1 MLEQL
6 REGMLDSSDA
16 QSAAIVQQSRDL
28 DAARA
33 ESESLRRELEQVKS
47 KGKAVGV
54 TTTTGHRSGSLSS
67 SSSSSPDK
75 FEQLQSV
82 VAAMTQEIAQLQ
94 AANGDLRKHNN
105 HYLSVLSQRQ
115 LEAADK
121 DTSPTTLTTQRAAL
135 ATAIDQASTAE
146 LQQRIVSLAD
156 DNRQYRN
163 YMDSLLAKIMTRED
177 LMYLLRRE

>member
-33 ESESLRRELEQVKS
+33 ESESLRRELEQVKG

-54 TTTTGHRSGSLSS
+54 TTTTGHRSGSLS

>member
-33 ESESLRRELEQVKS
+33 ESESLRRELEQVKG
-47 KGKAVGV
+47 KGKTIGV
-54 TTTTGHRSGSLSS
+54 TTTTGHRSGSLS